1 MTTKPDLV
9 TIFGRKPPYFNDEP
23 RSRHPFEVKTTQFW
37 RRNQF
42 SSPF

>member
-1 MTTKPDLV
+1 MTTKHVLV
-9 TIFGRKPPYFNDEP
+9 VIFWPETPFFGDETQ
-23 RSRHPFEVKTTQFW
+23 SRHHFEVKIAQFW